1 MKKENFVKE
10 IELMKAFNDKV
21 DLLSDN
27 LNINIIESD
36 FYSIP
41 AQLFDNFIES
51 VCTEDGAE
59 LVFWWMYEDVEKV
72 IYESDESSE
81 KVEYHLDTVDDLFNY
96 MCQNNYFQ

>member
-1 MKKENFVKE
+1 MKKENFVKA

-27 LNINIIESD
+27 LEINIIESD

-59 LVFWWMYEDVEKV
+59 LVFWWMYEDVEKM

-81 KVEYHLDTVDDLFNY
+81 KVYHLDTVDDLFNY

>member
-1 MKKENFVKE
+1 MKKENFVKA

-81 KVEYHLDTVDDLFNY
+81 KVYHLDTVDDLFNY

>member
-1 MKKENFVKE
+1 MKKENFVKA

-27 LNINIIESD
+27 LNIDIIESD

-59 LVFWWMYEDVEKV
+59 LVFWWMYEDVEKM

-81 KVEYHLDTVDDLFNY
+81 KVYHLDTVDDLFNY

>member
-1 MKKENFVKE
+1 MKKENFVKA
-10 IELMKAFNDKV
+10 IELMKALNDKV

-81 KVEYHLDTVDDLFNY
+81 KVYHLDTVDDLFNY

>member
-1 MKKENFVKE
+1 MKKENFVKA

-27 LNINIIESD
+27 LNIDIIESD

-41 AQLFDNFIES
+41 AQLFDNFVES

-59 LVFWWMYEDVEKV
+59 LVFWWMYEDVEKM

-81 KVEYHLDTVDDLFNY
+81 KVYHLDTVDDLFNY

>member
-1 MKKENFVKE
+1 MKKENFVKA

-81 KVEYHLDTVDDLFNY
+81 KVYHLNTVDDLFNY

>member
-1 MKKENFVKE
+1 MKKENFVKA

-27 LNINIIESD
+27 LNIDIIESD

-81 KVEYHLDTVDDLFNY
+81 KVYHLDTVDNLFNY

>member
-1 MKKENFVKE
+1 MKKENFVKA

-27 LNINIIESD
+27 LEINIIESD

-81 KVEYHLDTVDDLFNY
+81 KVYHLDTVDDLFNY

>member
-59 LVFWWMYEDVEKV
+59 LVFWWIYEDVEKV
-72 IYESDESSE
+72 IYESEESSE
-81 KVEYHLDTVDDLFNY
+81 KVYHLDTVDDLFNY

>member
-1 MKKENFVKE
+1 MKKENFVKA

-27 LNINIIESD
+27 LNIDIIESD

-81 KVEYHLDTVDDLFNY
+81 KVYHLDTVDDLFNY

>member
-1 MKKENFVKE
+1 MKKENFVKA
-10 IELMKAFNDKV
+10 IELMKALNDKV

-27 LNINIIESD
+27 LNIDIIESD

-81 KVEYHLDTVDDLFNY
+81 KVYHLDTVDNLFNY

>member
-1 MKKENFVKE
+1 MKKENFVKA
-10 IELMKAFNDKV
+10 IELMKALNDKV

-81 KVEYHLDTVDDLFNY
+81 KVYHLNTVDDLFNY